1 MAATEHT
8 EVDEFASF
16 LNTQGVSTVFE
27 IKKEGLFKYSNG
39 NNLHIGCKILLKRRE
54 KSELDED
61 LQFADWEHEEQSGL
75 MCHDDGDT
83 NIVIAYM
90 GYFRF
95 STVQEFS
102 LVIGDHL
109 LVNNCQL
116 HEYTKI
122 VGRWIPP
129 SNNRGG
135 SGNIQSG
142 DPYSTTI
149 LRL

>member
-16 LNTQGVSTVFE
+16 LNTQRVSTVFQ
-27 IKKEGLFKYSNG
+27 IKKEGLFKDSNG
-39 NNLHIGCKILLKRRE
+39 NNLHIGCKILLRRRK
-54 KSELDED
+54 KSTSDED
-61 LQFADWEHEEQSGL
+61 FQFADWEYDEQSGL

-83 NIVIAYM
+83 NIVIVYM

-95 STVQEFS
+95 GTREMHS
-102 LVIGDHL
+102 LVIVDHL

-116 HEYTKI
+116 REYTEI
-122 VGRWIPP
+122 VDRWVQEG
-129 SNNRGG
+129 NHRGG

-142 DPYSTTI
+142 DHYSTTI